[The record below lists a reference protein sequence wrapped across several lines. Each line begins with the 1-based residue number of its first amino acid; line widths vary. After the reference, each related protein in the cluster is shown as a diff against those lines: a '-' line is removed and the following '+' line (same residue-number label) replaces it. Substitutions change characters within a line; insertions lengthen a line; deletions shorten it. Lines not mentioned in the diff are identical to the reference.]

1 MKKSVYNYIG
11 VLFLIAAPVIAQV
24 PKKTIVEHFTNTKC
38 GVCASRNP
46 GFYTNLSSQSGVL
59 HLAIH
64 PSSPYSG
71 CLLYQQNN
79 TENDARTNYYG
90 VYGGTPRLVING
102 SVISSSANYADNALF
117 TPYLQQLSPASIKI
131 SQIKYGT
138 DSIRSRI
145 VIKTVA
151 NHTLGGLS
159 LFVLLAEDTL
169 NYTGSNGEPKHYD
182 VFRKALS
189 STSGISV
196 TLPSVIGD
204 SLVFSGK
211 ATVQSFWNFSRINTM
226 AILQET
232 TNKALV
238 QAAKY
243 STPTLSTT
251 TGTDEFSNLPELRA
265 YPNPGKGVF
274 YFNSTITGQIEVRN
288 ALGQLVFAQQNWKET
303 DSINLSGNSEGLYF
317 LTVTDKN
324 GLQAKSKLILT
335 SN

>member
-1 MKKSVYNYIG
+1 MKKSIYTYFAAFSLITIP
-11 VLFLIAAPVIAQV
+11 LIAQI

-38 GVCASRNP
+38 SICASRNP
-46 GFYTNLSSQSGVL
+46 GFYSNLSNQPGVL

-71 CLLYQQNN
+71 CLLYQQNT

-102 SVISSSANYADNALF
+102 SVISSAANYADNALF
-117 TPYLQQLSPASIKI
+117 TPYLQQVSPASIKI
-131 SQIKYGT
+131 SQIKYGN
-138 DSIRSRI
+138 DSIRSRV

-151 NHTLGGLS
+151 SHTLGALS

-169 NYTGSNGEPKHYD
+169 NYTGSNGEPKHFD
-182 VFRKALS
+182 VFRKSLT

-196 TLPSVIGD
+196 TLPSAIGD
-204 SLVFSGK
+204 SIVFSDK

-232 TNKALV
+232 ANKSLV
-238 QAAKY
+238 QSAK
-243 STPTLSTT
+243 SSATNLFTL
-251 TGTDEFSNLPELRA
+251 TGTNEFSKLPELIV

-274 YFNSTITGQIEVRN
+274 YLNSSITGQIEVRN
-288 ALGQLVFAQQNWKET
+288 TLGQLVFIQQNFKET
-303 DSINLSGNSEGLYF
+303 DVIDLSGNSDGVYF
-317 LTVTDKN
+317 ITAKDKS
-324 GLQAKSKLILT
+324 GLQTKAKLILAA
-335 SN
+335 N